1 MKATDRLQ
9 SLDKDEA
16 YFRSPCIF
24 LAALGKE
31 LDYSLELWYN
41 AFSIRVFPIAG

>member
-1 MKATDRLQ
+1 MHRGGHDGGEPVMALNKHTTHF
-9 SLDKDEA
+9 ST
-16 YFRSPCIF
+16 
-24 LAALGKE
+24 ALGKE